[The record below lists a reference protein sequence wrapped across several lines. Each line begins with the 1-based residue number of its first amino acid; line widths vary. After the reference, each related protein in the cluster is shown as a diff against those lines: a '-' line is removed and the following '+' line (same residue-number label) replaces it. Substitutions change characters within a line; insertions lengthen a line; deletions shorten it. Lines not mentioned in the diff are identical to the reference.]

1 VPTSGGPNFRPRIA
15 KSVEGDRAASRSAQ
29 LAMLAIKPSD
39 IRSLGDPLW
48 DTSSAQWRLLST
60 LLAGIGE
67 FERELTRERTGDG
80 RMRTFCL

>member
-39 IRSLGDPLW
+39 IRSLPD
-48 DTSSAQWRLLST
+48 SIAFSAHA
-60 LLAGIGE
+60 LAHKLYRISIA
-67 FERELTRERTGDG
+67 RTAIK
-80 RMRTFCL
+80 